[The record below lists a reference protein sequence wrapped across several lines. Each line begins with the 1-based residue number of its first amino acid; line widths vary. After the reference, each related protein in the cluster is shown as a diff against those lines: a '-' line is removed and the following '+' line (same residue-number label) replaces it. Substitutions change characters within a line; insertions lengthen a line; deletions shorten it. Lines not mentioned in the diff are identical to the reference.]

1 MNLKKLGLAL
11 VIIAASVLVIGG
23 IANYYTYQ
31 TESKNI
37 NGMTIVHNITP
48 AKDAAV
54 PLVLTAIAL
63 FAVGF
68 AFIEYNRQTTQS

>member
-1 MNLKKLGLAL
+1 MNLKKLGLVL
-11 VIIAASVLVIGG
+11 VIIGAFVLVIGG

-31 TESKNI
+31 TETKNI
-37 NGMTIVHNITP
+37 NGMTIVHNIAP

-54 PLVLTAIAL
+54 PLILAAVGF

-68 AFIEYNRQTTQS
+68 ALIEYNRQIHS